1 MQKFTFSDQDRD
13 LLFPV
18 SQQFQMAVADL
29 ASRQFNVVSEGLTGI
44 FKYEGGVRVHNCAIA
59 IKDGYVMDD
68 WQRGGRDA
76 SPEEMAVAK
85 AIEDVAALVRSEGID
100 KVLGPYKNR
109 EFHGDPLRSLFRM
122 E

>member
-29 ASRQFNVVSEGLTGI
+29 ASRQFNVVSERLTGI
-44 FKYEGGVRVHNCAIA
+44 FKYEGGVRVHNCEIA

-68 WQRGGRDA
+68 WERGLNPT
-76 SPEEMAVAK
+76 PEEVAVAEV
-85 AIEDVAALVRSEGID
+85 IESVAAQVRSEGID